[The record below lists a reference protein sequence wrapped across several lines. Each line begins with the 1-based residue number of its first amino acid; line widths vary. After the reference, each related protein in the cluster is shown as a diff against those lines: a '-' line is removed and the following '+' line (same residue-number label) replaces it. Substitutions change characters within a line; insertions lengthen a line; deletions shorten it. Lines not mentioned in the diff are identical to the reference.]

1 MTTDLQARVTALESA
16 IRQHQ
21 HDVHSDPT
29 PEETR
34 AAVER
39 LDAVLPTRVPVSDL
53 RALAEREGS

>member
-21 HDVHSDPT
+21 HDVHSDPA

-34 AAVER
+34 AADER
-39 LDAVLPTRVPVSDL
+39 LYAELPPVSDL